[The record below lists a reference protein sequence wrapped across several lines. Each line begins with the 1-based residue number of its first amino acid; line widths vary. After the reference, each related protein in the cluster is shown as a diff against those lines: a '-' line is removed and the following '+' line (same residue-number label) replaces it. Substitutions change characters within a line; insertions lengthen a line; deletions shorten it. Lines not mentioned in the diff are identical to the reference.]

1 MSPAGRPLA
10 GTRAPVEVYNRH
22 VVHAEIDENAAIAA
36 AAAGDA
42 AAFGVIVERYQE
54 AAFRAAWLLLRDAPA
69 AEDVAQE
76 AFVRAYRQISTF
88 RQEAA
93 FRPWLLRIVHNLALN
108 ELRARRRRGG
118 LFERVAAVSQRSIE
132 PPDREVAAKDEASQ
146 VLRAIDELPAD
157 DRLVLHL
164 RYFMELPEREI
175 AEAIGR
181 PAGTVKSR
189 LHRASQRLR
198 AVIEAKYPHLRETVD
213 G

>member
-1 MSPAGRPLA
+1 VV
-10 GTRAPVEVYNRH
+10 TVET
-22 VVHAEIDENAAIAA
+22 DENAAIAA
-36 AAAGDA
+36 SIEAAVAGDTG
-42 AAFGVIVERYQE
+42 AFGVLVERYQQ
-54 AAFRAAWLLLRDAPA
+54 AAFRTAWLVLRDVHA

-76 AFVRAYRQISTF
+76 AFVRAYRQLSTF
-88 RQEAA
+88 RRGEA

-108 ELRARRRRGG
+108 EIRSRKRRGG
-118 LFERVAAVSQRSIE
+118 MLERLRITVPRVVEAPEHEVEAA
-132 PPDREVAAKDEASQ
+132 DEASQ
-146 VLRAIDELPAD
+146 LLSAIDELPED
-157 DRLVLHL
+157 DRIVLHL

-198 AVIEAKYPHLRETVD
+198 AVIETKYPHLREAAN